1 VKEILRNVNSYYTEK
16 VLKHGP
22 SPHGADWR
30 NEESQLAR
38 FVQLLKLVKNTATD
52 FSINDLGCGYGKL
65 YEFLNENY
73 DSFSYTGYD
82 LSEEMI
88 SNALRLYGNSGS
100 HDFRAIGDLDELTPA
115 DFTVTSGI
123 FNVMMGHSADEWQ
136 DYFLTVLRQ
145 MDRVSKSGF
154 AFNCLTIYSD
164 KEYMKDNLYYADPCF
179 YFDYC
184 KKHFSRNV
192 ALLHDYDLYEFTILV
207 TKG

>member
-1 VKEILRNVNSYYTEK
+1 MKEILRNVNSYYTEK